1 MDNIKNALDKIDV
14 SKCSYQ
20 EWCQVGMA
28 LKAEGYDWTVWD
40 EWSKKD
46 TRYKAGE
53 CERKWATFTG
63 SSNPITGATIIQMA
77 KDRTPM
83 LLDWDDVI
91 EYDGDGPIY
100 EQEKKMSPVDQ
111 LITYLDTLFQDD
123 DYVGYVSND
132 VWKNDDKWMPS
143 KGVFNRTKKEL
154 VESLKKHPDDLGAT
168 IGDWKE
174 ECGAWIR
181 FNPLDGK
188 GVKNE
193 NITSFRYCLVE
204 SDSISISEQ
213 DALLRKF
220 QLPIATLTLSA
231 GKSLH
236 AIVKVDAE
244 NADEYRERV
253 DTIYDYLEK
262 NNMPVDRQNRNPS
275 RLSRMPG
282 VTRGGNEQ
290 SLIATNI
297 GRKNYLEWLDFIEGN
312 SDELPSLTCLSDV
325 MDSPP
330 EVPKELIEGVLRVGH
345 KMIISG
351 PSKAGKSFSLMELC
365 IALSEGSSW
374 LGFKCKKSKV
384 LYVNLE
390 IDPASCIHR
399 FLEI

>member
-40 EWSKKD
+40 EWSKND

-100 EQEKKMSPVDQ
+100 EQENKMSPVEQ

-154 VESLKKHPDDLGAT
+154 IESLKKHPDDLGAT

-204 SDSISISEQ
+204 SDNISISEQ

-231 GKSLH
+231 GKS
-236 AIVKVDAE
+236 
-244 NADEYRERV
+244 
-253 DTIYDYLEK
+253 
-262 NNMPVDRQNRNPS
+262 PC
-275 RLSRMPG
+275 
-282 VTRGGNEQ
+282 
-290 SLIATNI
+290 
-297 GRKNYLEWLDFIEGN
+297 N
-312 SDELPSLTCLSDV
+312 S
-325 MDSPP
+325 
-330 EVPKELIEGVLRVGH
+330 
-345 KMIISG
+345 
-351 PSKAGKSFSLMELC
+351 
-365 IALSEGSSW
+365 
-374 LGFKCKKSKV
+374 
-384 LYVNLE
+384 
-390 IDPASCIHR
+390 
-399 FLEI
+399 